1 MNNIKVGLEDFI
13 STLKR
18 PDLWFY
24 LSFFDI
30 RLKYRRSYLGP
41 WWATISTGLIIATLG
56 ILWSKIFQ
64 MDISIYLPYFAV
76 GFVMWSFIASQINE
90 SCEIFYFHQSII
102 LNIQIPYNAFLL
114 RLAFKNLLVLLHSIL
129 LLIPIIIYSVGLE
142 FIFLFSVIG
151 LFLLFLNLTFL
162 SLVVAIFCLRFHD
175 TKYVVGNLIQVLFF
189 ATPIVW
195 MPGLLRGKTWLLEF
209 NPFYHWINVIRDPI
223 ISLNVPYFS
232 VMISIGT
239 ILLLSTLSFY
249 LLGRVKKRIPFWY

>member
-1 MNNIKVGLEDFI
+1 MNNIKVGFDDFLN
-13 STLKR
+13 TLKR

-24 LSFFDI
+24 LAFFDI
-30 RLKYRRSYLGP
+30 RLKYRRSYIGP
-41 WWATISTGLIIATLG
+41 WWETISTGLIIATLG

-76 GFVMWSFIASQINE
+76 GFVMWSFISSQINE

-102 LNIQIPYNAFLL
+102 LNIQIPYHAFIL
-114 RLAFKNLLVLLHSIL
+114 RLAFKNFLVLLHSIL

-175 TKYVVGNLIQVLFF
+175 TKFAVGNIIQVLFF

-195 MPGLLRGKTWLLEF
+195 MPGLLRGKSWLLEF
-209 NPFYHWINVIRDPI
+209 NPFYHWIHIIREPVISSNIPF
-223 ISLNVPYFS
+223 FS
-232 VMISIGT
+232 VTISIAS